1 MIHQKRLNITEPIFS
16 AFRQNSQPLTH
27 GYVSQNS
34 KKKPT
39 IDEDKR
45 NTVFLNPAN
54 KGYQHHSRQNM
65 LSQNL
70 K

>member
-16 AFRQNSQPLTH
+16 AVRRNGQPLTL

-39 IDEDKR
+39 MDEDKR

-54 KGYQHHSRQNM
+54 KGY
-65 LSQNL
+65 
-70 K
+70 